1 MRNHLIPLAFAIA
14 AALATGLSG
23 CGKDAN
29 SKPVAAAKTE
39 AEVKA
44 EKADAKAVPVE
55 AALVTRGAVEPTY
68 AATATLEARREAV
81 IHAEMPGEIL
91 AILVEEGDRVE
102 AGQVL
107 ARLDDARVQLELKQV
122 ATVADRLANE
132 AERSEKLLERDMI
145 SREAYDRAR
154 FERDTQNASVAL
166 VRHSLDKG
174 TIRAPYAGVVTRR
187 HVKEGQWLALQQP
200 AFEIADFDTLEAR
213 LDVPE
218 RQAMALKAG
227 QPVHVTVD
235 ALAGTEFTGTVERI
249 APVVDRASGTVG
261 VTLAVDNSKHSL
273 RPGLFARVAV
283 AYDQIADAT
292 LLPKAAVLAEAQRNR
307 VFVVADGIVDER
319 FVELGHDTGA
329 LVQVLSGVDAGA
341 TVVTVGQSGLK
352 DGDKVAIVNA
362 GAKTEIA
369 AAGL

>member
-14 AALATGLSG
+14 TALATGLSG
-23 CGKDAN
+23 CGSSAS
-29 SKPVAAAKTE
+29 SKPVAAADAAT
-39 AEVKA
+39 KA
-44 EKADAKAVPVE
+44 EKPEAKAVPVE

-68 AATATLEARREAV
+68 AATATLEARRAAV

-91 AILVEEGDRVE
+91 DIRVEEGDRVE

-122 ATVADRLANE
+122 ATVADRLAHE
-132 AERSEKLLERDMI
+132 AARSEKLLERDMI

-154 FERDTQNASVAL
+154 FERDSQDAAVAL

-174 TIRAPYAGVVTRR
+174 TIRAPYAGVITRR
-187 HVKEGQWLALQQP
+187 HVKEGQWLSLQQP

-218 RQAMALKAG
+218 RQAMALEAG
-227 QPVHVTVD
+227 QPVRFTVD
-235 ALAGTEFTGTVERI
+235 ALAGREFNGIVERI

-261 VTLAVDNSKHSL
+261 VTLSVDNTSRSL

-283 AYDQIADAT
+283 AYEQIADAT

-307 VFVVADGIVDER
+307 VFVVADGVVHER
-319 FVELGHDTGA
+319 IVELGHDTGA
-329 LVQVLSGVDAGA
+329 MVQVLSGVDAGA

-352 DGDKVAIVNA
+352 DGDKVAIVNSA
-362 GAKTEIA
+362 ATRAEIA
-369 AAGL
+369 STAP